1 MILLTT
7 DEIILL
13 HSKLIS
19 RTGGSDGVRDKNLL
33 ESALYSAVSGFD
45 GFDVYPSIEEKSA
58 RLMYSLVNNHPFIDG
73 NKRIGVL
80 VMLMTLK
87 LNDVIIKYS
96 QNELIILGLG
106 VADGSYGYCDILK
119 WIKNHIE
126 ATGGQCEK
134 FI

>member
-7 DEIILL
+7 DEIITL

-19 RTGGSDGVRDKNLL
+19 RTGGSDGVRDINLL

-45 GFDVYPSIEEKSA
+45 GFDAYPSIEEKSA
-58 RLMYSLVNNHPFIDG
+58 RLMYSLVNNHPFVDG

-87 LNDVIIKYS
+87 LNNITIVYK
-96 QNELIILGLG
+96 QNELITLGLS
-106 VADGSYGYCDILK
+106 VADGSCGYYDILK

-126 ATGGQCEK
+126 ITGGQCEK
-134 FI
+134 II

>member
-1 MILLTT
+1 M
-7 DEIILL
+7 
-13 HSKLIS
+13 
-19 RTGGSDGVRDKNLL
+19 
-33 ESALYSAVSGFD
+33 
-45 GFDVYPSIEEKSA
+45 YPSIEEKSA

-126 ATGGQCEK
+126 ATGG
-134 FI
+134 

>member
-7 DEIILL
+7 DEIISL

-19 RTGGSDGVRDKNLL
+19 RTGGSDGVRDINLL

-45 GFDVYPSIEEKSA
+45 GFDAYPSIEEKSA
-58 RLMYSLVNNHPFIDG
+58 RLMYSLVNNHPFVDG

-87 LNDVIIKYS
+87 LNDVMIKYS
-96 QNELIILGLG
+96 QDELINLGLS
-106 VADGSYGYCDILK
+106 VADGSYDYYEILN
-119 WIKNHIE
+119 WMKNHII
-126 ATGGQCEK
+126 K
-134 FI
+134 